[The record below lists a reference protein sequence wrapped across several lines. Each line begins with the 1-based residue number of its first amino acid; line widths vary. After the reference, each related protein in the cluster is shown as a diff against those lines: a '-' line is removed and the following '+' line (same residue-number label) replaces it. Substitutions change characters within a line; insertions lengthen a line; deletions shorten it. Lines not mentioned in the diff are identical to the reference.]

1 MVIDSIVVGIVVTAA
16 VAYLAWNFRP
26 RRRRAP
32 AACAASRTPSPVSAA
47 ATATLLAPPSQTPA
61 RALK

>member
-32 AACAASRTPSPVSAA
+32 AACGACPKTPEIRQAVPVRTRW
-47 ATATLLAPPSQTPA
+47 TG
-61 RALK
+61 